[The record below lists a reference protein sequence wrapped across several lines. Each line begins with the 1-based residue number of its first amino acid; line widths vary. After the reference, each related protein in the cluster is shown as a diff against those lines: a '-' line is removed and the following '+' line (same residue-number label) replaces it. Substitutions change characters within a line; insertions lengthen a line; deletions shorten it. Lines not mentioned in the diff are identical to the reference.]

1 MKIRN
6 RLALYFTIIS
16 AVILLIALS
25 VIFITFISFAR
36 SDFYG
41 RLVDRAKVA
50 AQLYLEADELSPDSL
65 NSVRERYLKQL
76 PGEVTRIYSDNNSAS
91 FIKDRQQYWSSQMI
105 DMVRKRREME
115 FTEGERQTVG
125 IYYNDNQ
132 GNFVILT
139 SAADIQGHRRIDDL
153 VEIML
158 GMFFLVITGL
168 FFIGRWFA
176 KKALEPLDD
185 VVGQMQLVH
194 AGNLSFRVAEGNGK
208 DEISVLAQNFNR
220 LLKHLENAFEMQQ
233 TYVANASHELKTP
246 VTSIIGEIEVALRK
260 ARSNEEYQQVL
271 KSVLIDAE
279 DLNETISGLMELAQV
294 DMGYTQAALD
304 PVSIDE
310 LIWELADYW
319 TNKLGKGL
327 FAVSVKHLPADP
339 EKLQIPANR
348 ALLTI
353 AFNNIISNA
362 YKFSDNQ
369 RVQCDLYA
377 DNSEINISI
386 TDSGIGIPIEEQ
398 ERVFESFYRG
408 TNVKNYQGSGIGL
421 YITGK
426 IINLYNGHLD
436 IKSEPGKG
444 TSVHIHFSEEKPAVS
459 SL

>member
-25 VIFITFISFAR
+25 IIFITFNSFAKA
-36 SDFYG
+36 DFYS

-50 AQLYLEADELSPDSL
+50 AQLYLEADEISPDSL
-65 NSVRERYLKQL
+65 NHVRERYLKQL
-76 PGEVTRIYSDNNSAS
+76 PGEVTRIYNDNNAAS
-91 FIKDRQQYWSSQMI
+91 FIRDKQQYWRGDVI
-105 DMVRKRREME
+105 DMVRKRKEVE
-115 FTEGERQTVG
+115 FPEGARQTVG

-139 SAADIQGHRRIDDL
+139 SASDTQGRRRIDDL
-153 VEIML
+153 IEIML
-158 GMFFLVITGL
+158 AMFVLVITGL

-185 VVGQMQLVH
+185 VVGQMQLVT
-194 AGNLSFRVAEGNGK
+194 ARNLGFRVGEGNGK

-233 TYVANASHELKTP
+233 TYVTNASHELKTP
-246 VTSIIGEIEVALRK
+246 VTSIIGEIEVALHK
-260 ARSNEEYQQVL
+260 ARSNEEYERVL

-279 DLNETISGLMELAQV
+279 DLNETIAGLMELAQV
-294 DMGYTQAALD
+294 DMSYTQAPLD
-304 PVSIDE
+304 PVAIDE
-310 LIWELADYW
+310 LIWEVADYW

-339 EKLQIPANR
+339 EKLQIPANK
-348 ALLTI
+348 ALLAI
-353 AFNNIISNA
+353 ALNNIIGNA

-377 DNSEINISI
+377 DGNQI
-386 TDSGIGIPIEEQ
+386 TVTVIDSGIGIPIEEQ
-398 ERVFESFYRG
+398 GRVFESFYRA
-408 TNVKNYQGSGIGL
+408 TNVKSHQGSGIGL

-426 IINLYNGHLD
+426 IIQLYNGRIS
-436 IKSEPGKG
+436 IKSEPGNG
-444 TSVHIHFSEEKPAVS
+444 TSVTITFDAGEKTS
-459 SL
+459 R

>member
-25 VIFITFISFAR
+25 VIFITFNSFAKA
-36 SDFYG
+36 DFYS

-50 AQLYLEADELSPDSL
+50 AQLYLEADEISPDSL
-65 NSVRERYLKQL
+65 NRVRERYLKQL
-76 PGEVTRIYSDNNSAS
+76 PGEVTRIYNDNNAAS
-91 FIKDRQQYWSSQMI
+91 FIKDKQQYWRSSVI
-105 DMVRKRREME
+105 DMVRRRKDVE
-115 FTEGERQTVG
+115 FAEGTRQTVG

-139 SAADIQGHRRIDDL
+139 SASDIQGHRRIEDL
-153 VEIML
+153 IEIM
-158 GMFFLVITGL
+158 GAMFVLVITGL

-185 VVGQMQLVH
+185 VVGQMQLVY
-194 AGNLSFRVAEGNGK
+194 AGNLSFRVDEGNGK

-233 TYVANASHELKTP
+233 TYVTNASHELKTP
-246 VTSIIGEIEVALRK
+246 VTSIIGEIEVALHK
-260 ARSNEEYQQVL
+260 ARSNDEYERVL
-271 KSVLIDAE
+271 RSVLIDAE
-279 DLNETISGLMELAQV
+279 DLNETIAGLMELAQV

-304 PVSIDE
+304 LVAIDE

-319 TNKLGKGL
+319 TNKLVKGL
-327 FAVSVKHLPADP
+327 FVVNIKHLPADP
-339 EKLQIPANR
+339 ERLQIPANK

-353 AFNNIISNA
+353 AFNNIIGNA

-377 DNSEINISI
+377 DNGQIVI
-386 TDSGIGIPIEEQ
+386 TIIDSGIGIPVEEQ
-398 ERVFESFYRG
+398 KHVFESFYRAA
-408 TNVKNYQGSGIGL
+408 NVKSLPGSGIGL

-426 IINLYNGHLD
+426 IIQLYNGRID
-436 IKSEPGKG
+436 VKSEPGNG
-444 TSVHIHFSEEKPAVS
+444 TTVTITFETGARII
-459 SL
+459 

>member
-16 AVILLIALS
+16 AVILLIALT
-25 VIFITFISFAR
+25 VIFITFNSFAKA
-36 SDFYG
+36 DFYS

-50 AQLYLEADELSPDSL
+50 AQLYLEADEISPDSL
-65 NSVRERYLKQL
+65 NRVRERYLKQL
-76 PGEVTRIYSDNNSAS
+76 PGEVTRIYNDNNAAS
-91 FIKDRQQYWSSQMI
+91 FIRDKQQYWRSSVIKQ
-105 DMVRKRREME
+105 VRRRKDIE
-115 FTEGERQTVG
+115 FAEGTRQTVG

-139 SAADIQGHRRIDDL
+139 SAVDIQGHRRIDDL
-153 VEIML
+153 IEIMAA
-158 GMFFLVITGL
+158 MFVLVITGL

-194 AGNLSFRVAEGNGK
+194 ARNLSFRVDEGNGK

-220 LLKHLENAFEMQQ
+220 LLKHLENAFEVQE
-233 TYVANASHELKTP
+233 TYVTNASHELKTP
-246 VTSIIGEIEVALRK
+246 VTSIIGEIEVALHK
-260 ARSNEEYQQVL
+260 ARSNEEYERVL

-279 DLNETISGLMELAQV
+279 DLNETIAGLMELAQV

-304 PVSIDE
+304 PVAIDE

-339 EKLQIPANR
+339 ERLQIPANK

-353 AFNNIISNA
+353 AFNNIIGNA

-377 DNSEINISI
+377 DSGQIIVTI
-386 TDSGIGIPIEEQ
+386 IDSGVGIPLVEQ
-398 ERVFESFYRG
+398 ARVFESFYRG
-408 TNVKNYQGSGIGL
+408 TNVKNHPGSGIGL

-426 IINLYNGHLD
+426 IIQLYNGH
-436 IKSEPGKG
+436 IGVKSEAGKG
-444 TSVHIHFSEEKPAVS
+444 TTITITFETGEKAS
-459 SL
+459 QQG

>member
-25 VIFITFISFAR
+25 IIFITFNSFAKA
-36 SDFYG
+36 DFYS

-50 AQLYLEADELSPDSL
+50 AQLYLEADEISPDSL
-65 NSVRERYLKQL
+65 NHVRERYLKQL
-76 PGEVTRIYSDNNSAS
+76 PGEVTRIYNDNNAAS
-91 FIKDRQQYWSSQMI
+91 FIRDKQQYWRGDVI
-105 DMVRKRREME
+105 DMVRKRKEVE
-115 FTEGERQTVG
+115 FPEGPRQTVG

-139 SAADIQGHRRIDDL
+139 SASDTQGRRRIDDL
-153 VEIML
+153 IEIML
-158 GMFFLVITGL
+158 AMFVLVITGL

-185 VVGQMQLVH
+185 VVGQMQLVN
-194 AGNLSFRVAEGNGK
+194 ARNLGFRVGEGNGK

-233 TYVANASHELKTP
+233 TYVTNASHELKTP
-246 VTSIIGEIEVALRK
+246 VTSIIGEIEVALHK
-260 ARSNEEYQQVL
+260 ARSNEEYERVL

-279 DLNETISGLMELAQV
+279 DLNETIAGLMELAQV
-294 DMGYTQAALD
+294 DMSYTQAPLD
-304 PVSIDE
+304 PVAIDE

-339 EKLQIPANR
+339 EKLQIPANK
-348 ALLTI
+348 ALLAI
-353 AFNNIISNA
+353 AFNNIIGNA

-377 DNSEINISI
+377 DGNQI
-386 TDSGIGIPIEEQ
+386 TVTIIDSGIGIPIEEQ
-398 ERVFESFYRG
+398 ERVFESFYRA
-408 TNVKNYQGSGIGL
+408 TNVKSHQGSGIGL
-421 YITGK
+421 FITGK
-426 IINLYNGHLD
+426 IIQLYNGRIA
-436 IKSEPGKG
+436 IKSEPGNG
-444 TSVHIHFSEEKPAVS
+444 TSVTITFDTGEKAS
-459 SL
+459 R

>member
-25 VIFITFISFAR
+25 VIFITFNSFAKA
-36 SDFYG
+36 DFYG

-50 AQLYLEADELSPDSL
+50 GQLYLEADEISPDSL
-65 NSVRERYLKQL
+65 NRVRERYLKQL
-76 PGEVTRIYSDNNSAS
+76 PGEVTRIYNDNNAAS
-91 FIKDRQQYWSSQMI
+91 FIRDKQQYWRRSVI
-105 DMVRKRREME
+105 DLVRKRKEME
-115 FTEGERQTVG
+115 FAEGSRQTVG

-139 SAADIQGHRRIDDL
+139 SAEDVQGHHRIDDL
-153 VEIML
+153 IEIMAA
-158 GMFFLVITGL
+158 MFVLMITGL

-176 KKALEPLDD
+176 KKALEPLDN

-194 AGNLSFRVAEGNGK
+194 AGNLSFRVDEGNGK
-208 DEISVLAQNFNR
+208 DEISVLAQNFNK

-233 TYVANASHELKTP
+233 TYVTNASHELKTP
-246 VTSIIGEIEVALRK
+246 VTSIIGEIEVALHK
-260 ARSNEEYQQVL
+260 ARSNEEYQRVL

-279 DLNETISGLMELAQV
+279 DLNETIAGLMELAQV

-304 PVSIDE
+304 PVAIDE

-319 TNKLGKGL
+319 TGRLGKGL
-327 FAVSVKHLPADP
+327 FAVNVKHLPADP
-339 EKLQIPANR
+339 ERLQIPANK

-377 DNSEINISI
+377 DSSQIVVAII
-386 TDSGIGIPIEEQ
+386 DSGIGIPLEEQ
-398 ERVFESFYRG
+398 PRVFESFYRG
-408 TNVKNYQGSGIGL
+408 TNVKNHPGSGIGL

-426 IINLYNGHLD
+426 ITQLYNGRID

-444 TSVHIHFSEEKPAVS
+444 TAVTITFETGFRVI
-459 SL
+459 